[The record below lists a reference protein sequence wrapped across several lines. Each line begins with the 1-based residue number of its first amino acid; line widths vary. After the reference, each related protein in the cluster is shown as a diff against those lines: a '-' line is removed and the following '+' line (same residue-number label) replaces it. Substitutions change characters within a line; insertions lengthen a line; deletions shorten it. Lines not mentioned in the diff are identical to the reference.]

1 MVSGKSDNG
10 TGIKGFDNNPCVPP
24 EDISQWNT
32 CHYAMMYHAQG
43 LSVIP
48 IKPHSK
54 EPAIAKWKPYQK
66 EAPSIN
72 EIKQWFYNTDNN
84 IGIVTGSVSGGAVV
98 LDFDTEELFR
108 EFYSRL
114 DDRLKDI
121 VKNTWIGKT
130 DRGFHVYLRVFEE
143 EMDVPRSRS
152 FGGVDIKGEGGYV
165 VAPPSVHPSGIRYEF
180 LEPDMPVKKVIMYVM
195 PEDWDKI
202 IEIISRITKSDS
214 AKDVNPE
221 NGDTTTEPEVNTE
234 KDGSGQKEEPTT
246 QSSPEVTV
254 RKEWRNLTNN
264 QIMKIAELLKPYY
277 RPGLRHGIAL
287 YLAGWLYKAGISYES
302 AQTLVKSLCEA
313 TNDGECNDRLYTL
326 NDTYGVNRPL
336 REEVL
341 KQEGKSLATKGGL
354 FTWLTEKG
362 GFDEDS
368 VLALIKELEDVL
380 DTPEPNTKVVIELLD
395 YEKETFAVLNFRNC
409 EVYTAYVETNGGER
423 RLVRKSKVILGC
435 PERLVYIAPPYSRIP
450 RLDVTWYIPSQN
462 RRLDLEGVTIDEVL
476 AYLKANGLVINKNLA
491 ENVLNAVIN
500 AMLRKGLATVK
511 TGYEGAGFYWDKGK
525 LIASKV
531 EVRKP
536 SQEELREALELLN
549 ELVTVWFAKVR
560 DQFVTALKLG
570 LVMPFSFAIKQKF
583 SAQKGFIPWLYI
595 YGERDTGKSTTG
607 YVILNVFGVED
618 NDHVVGH
625 GAVDTEAKLGAK
637 LASDTFPKVVNEGE
651 ALFDKPDLVEIIK
664 HSIEGLIA
672 RQRFETKSTI
682 REYPALSSLIITAN
696 HLRIAD
702 PALTQKRLIVLR
714 YPISARQS
722 PERIAEF
729 KAKVSPRLPKLRSLG
744 QFVANYLIEHPEELT
759 YDWLNLSKKILEEAF
774 KYAGVKPAFNLDAQ
788 YIDVDEYDPRLDIVL
803 VLWNKVL
810 EAFKRLNLRDK
821 NGNPLDLKEPVD
833 ILDLVLDRYA
843 VDFMLRYG
851 DEVLFTSK
859 VLHVLQSENIVVD
872 SMHALAELF
881 AEYGFRYERKK
892 INGRTTRVLSVNF
905 KELVRLF
912 AESFHPQ
919 KPQSKPLTGY
929 FN

>member
-1 MVSGKSDNG
+1 MFYLAS
-10 TGIKGFDNNPCVPP
+10 
-24 EDISQWNT
+24 
-32 CHYAMMYHAQG
+32 G

-48 IKPHSK
+48 IKPYSK
-54 EPAIAKWKPYQK
+54 EPAVAWKAYQK
-66 EAPSIN
+66 EPPSIS
-72 EIKQWFYNTDNN
+72 EVQKWFKGTDYG
-84 IGIVTGSVSGGAVV
+84 IGIVTGKVSDNLVV
-98 LDFDTEELFR
+98 IDFDDAETFK
-108 EFYSRL
+108 EFL
-114 DDRLKDI
+114 KTLNDDLKGI
-121 VKNTWIGKT
+121 VNNTWVGKT
-130 DRGFHVYLRVFEE
+130 SRGFHVYLRV
-143 EMDVPRSRS
+143 DTDKKIPTTKLP
-152 FGGVDIKGEGGYV
+152 GVDIKAEGAYV
-165 VAPPSVHPSGIRYEF
+165 VAPPSIHPSGIRYEF
-180 LEPDMPVKKVIMYVM
+180 LTPDMPVKYVIRKVTWEEFTQIGVTILKVLQAQGKYN
-195 PEDWDKI
+195 PQPA
-202 IEIISRITKSDS
+202 RDS
-214 AKDVNPE
+214 NAPGSQEQKE
-221 NGDTTTEPEVNTE
+221 
-234 KDGSGQKEEPTT
+234 GSGT
-246 QSSPEVTV
+246 QVDQETGTEQGQGTVTRVSPEPSTE
-254 RKEWRNLTNN
+254 RQWRNLTNN
-264 QIMKIAELLKPYY
+264 QIIKLVELLKPYY
-277 RPGLRHGIAL
+277 RPGLRHDIVL
-287 YLAGWLYKAGISYES
+287 FLTGWLYKAGISYES
-302 AQTLVKSLCEA
+302 AETLIKSLCEA
-313 TNDGECNDRLYTL
+313 TSDEECKDRLYTL
-326 NDTYGVNRPL
+326 RDTYGIGRPL

-362 GFDEDS
+362 GFDEGS
-368 VLALIKELEDVL
+368 VLALVKELEDVL
-380 DTPEPNTKVVIELLD
+380 NTPEPNTKVVIELLD

-409 EVYTAYVETNGGER
+409 EVYTAYVEVNKGER
-423 RLVRKSKVILGC
+423 RLARKSKVILGC

-500 AMLRKGLATVK
+500 AMIRKGLATVK

-525 LIASKV
+525 LVASKV

-595 YGERDTGKSTTG
+595 YGDRDTGKSTTG

-651 ALFDKPDLVEIIK
+651 ALFDKPDLVEIVK

-696 HLRIAD
+696 HLRITD

-722 PERIAEF
+722 PERISEF
-729 KAKVSPRLPKLRSLG
+729 KTKVSPRLPKLRALG

-759 YDWLNLSKKILEEAF
+759 YDWLNLSKKLLEEAY

-833 ILDLVLDRYA
+833 ILDLVLDHYA
-843 VDFMLRYG
+843 VDFMIRYG

-892 INGRTTRVLSVNF
+892 INGRTTRVLTVNF
-905 KELVRLF
+905 RELVRLF

-919 KPQSKPLTGY
+919 KTQAKPLTDY
-929 FN
+929 FD